1 MIYEILIAF
10 VMIWFIISFA
20 VMALCTDLDLSIFNP
35 IKNYNNKWT
44 NLNWFGIGVIT
55 TLLNII
61 LMPMAILYWIY
72 KIVELLCV
80 FTYWLFSVGRK

>member
-1 MIYEILIAF
+1 MIYDILIAF
-10 VMIWFIISFA
+10 VMIWFIISFV
-20 VMALCTDLDLSIFNP
+20 VMAFTDLDFSIFNP
-35 IKNYNNKWT
+35 IRNYNKWDSF
-44 NLNWFGIGVIT
+44 NWFGIGVIT